1 LQNPEENILQARR
14 PKCNKEDAPQ
24 FIAGCGVVGAN
35 LYLIVFCQVGLL
47 SIKSLYRSIQV
58 SIFSSYLKFVSL
70 LIVPSHVRILGGIK
84 LFRNKKVAM
93 KKEEPINHLVH
104 ENNFSDEQGLNY
116 GFKSYNDLQI
126 SPTKGQKIL
135 IAEKSTFM
143 RVMLTAALE
152 KLGFQVLGSAKDGE
166 KAVDKYHEL
175 KPDIMLVDIEL
186 DGLDGIDVARAI
198 TSEEPAAVV
207 VMLIEET
214 EDMPD
219 IIVESVLAGAKSY
232 IQKPLSESEIVKS
245 ISRALRRCHATL
257 N

>member
-1 LQNPEENILQARR
+1 
-14 PKCNKEDAPQ
+14 
-24 FIAGCGVVGAN
+24 
-35 LYLIVFCQVGLL
+35 
-47 SIKSLYRSIQV
+47 
-58 SIFSSYLKFVSL
+58 
-70 LIVPSHVRILGGIK
+70 VPSHVRILGDIK

-93 KKEEPINHLVH
+93 KKEEWTNHLVN
-104 ENNFSDEQGLNY
+104 EDNFPDEQGLNY
-116 GFKSYNDLQI
+116 GFESYNDLKI

-152 KLGFQVLGSAKDGE
+152 KLGFHVLGSAKEGE

-198 TSEEPAAVV
+198 TAEEPAAVV

-214 EDMPD
+214 EDMQD
-219 IIVESVLAGAKSY
+219 IIVEAVLAGAKSY
-232 IQKPLSESEIVKS
+232 IQKPLSEAEIVKG